1 VSNVTSPSVS
11 IGLPV
16 RNGEEYL
23 RIALDSLLA
32 QDYRDFELNIW
43 DNASD
48 DGTSQICL
56 EYARAD
62 SRIRFHRS
70 DTNVGAA
77 ENFNRVFRI
86 SRGKYFMW
94 AAHDDRW
101 HPSFVSRCLEG
112 LEQNHD
118 AVLCASTVQFIDKCG
133 VKLDD
138 AALRDLKVGYNRLN
152 TCSMNLVERVKE
164 LSKTINWYA
173 LYGLIRTDVLRQT
186 KLVRDAY
193 GGDVLLLMEL
203 LFHGETLILADPLF
217 EYRLIQKTH
226 ERHAED
232 LTGKS
237 SQAEKPKPYTQL
249 AYDLLD
255 LIGESVFSPSIKT
268 ILRDDFL
275 ENVSFANQS
284 WASTIAMENQ
294 LSVRAGDDRHLTSI
308 QIRDLLARLPP
319 RAPEELRELR
329 ELAFEKYL
337 SDLSAPGRLYRRI
350 QRVLNRHLFW
360 RFRPKA

>member
-1 VSNVTSPSVS
+1 MTSPSVS

-16 RNGEEYL
+16 RNGDEYL
-23 RIALDSLLA
+23 RTALDSLLA

-94 AAHDDRW
+94 AAHDDCW
-101 HPSFVSRCLEG
+101 HPSYVSRCLEG

-118 AVLCASTVQFIDKCG
+118 AVLCASTVRFIDKCG

-138 AALRDLKVGYNRLN
+138 AALRDLTVRYNRLN
-152 TCSMNLVERVKE
+152 TRSMSLVERVKE

-173 LYGLIRTDVLRQT
+173 LYGLIRADILRQT

-203 LFHGETLILADPLF
+203 LFHGETVILADSLF

-232 LTGKS
+232 ITGKS
-237 SQAEKPKPYTQL
+237 SQPEKPKPYTQL

-255 LIGESVFSPSIKT
+255 LIGESAFSPSIKT

-275 ENVSFANQS
+275 ENVSFANQL
-284 WASTIAMENQ
+284 WASRIAIENQ
-294 LSVRAGDDRHLTSI
+294 PSVHAGDDRYLASI
-308 QIRDLLARLPP
+308 QIRDLLARVPP

-337 SDLSAPGRLYRRI
+337 SDLSAPRRLHHRI